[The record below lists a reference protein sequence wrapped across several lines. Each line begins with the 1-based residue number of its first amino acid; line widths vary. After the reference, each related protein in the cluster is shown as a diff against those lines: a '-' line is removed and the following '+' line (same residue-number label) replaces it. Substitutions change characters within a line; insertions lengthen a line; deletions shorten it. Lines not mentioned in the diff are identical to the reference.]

1 MEKDES
7 KKILTKLKDGLLKA
21 EPRLTVNDFGSK
33 IYRERN
39 YKEFYLLDDKNNF
52 FDKPNGDTKL
62 GTGTRAVKSSA
73 AFIFNIFGNDEI
85 KIAGKE
91 YNPIKYEKQL
101 KALKNRNPANLDG
114 FLLSKDNS
122 NALFFETKLLEWSGS
137 PKNLSI
143 SYLDE
148 KCYPKE
154 NDKAKDFIS
163 FFTSLVNERILVD
176 KNGDKRRQHITKV
189 YDAIQMTIH
198 ILGIYNAICRK
209 ESCLSKKIDLI
220 NLVWNYDCERYK
232 QEENEANKYI
242 KLFNDDFAKIFK
254 EKGIDFSVKYFSFSE
269 FMKITEF
276 KNLKR
281 KEYLEKRYFIS

>member
-1 MEKDES
+1 MRQDEI
-7 KKILTKLKDGLLKA
+7 KEILTKLKDGLLKA

-33 IYRERN
+33 ICRERN
-39 YKEFYLLDDKNNF
+39 YKEFYLKDDKNNF
-52 FDKPNGDTKL
+52 FDKPKDNTKL

-85 KIAGKE
+85 KISEKK

-101 KALKNRNPANLDG
+101 EALENRNPANLDG
-114 FLLSKDNS
+114 FLLSKDKL
-122 NALFFETKLLEWSGS
+122 NAMFYETKLLEWSGS
-137 PKNLSI
+137 PKNLSV

-154 NDKAKDFIS
+154 NDKSDCFIS
-163 FFTSLVNERILVD
+163 FFDSLVSGKILIY

-198 ILGIYNAICRK
+198 ILGIYNAVCRK
-209 ESCLSKKIDLI
+209 ESWLPKKIDLI

-242 KLFNDDFAKIFK
+242 KLFNDNFAKIFK

-269 FMKITEF
+269 FMKIAEF
-276 KNLKR
+276 KNPKR
-281 KEYLEKRYFIS
+281 KVYLEKRYFLH